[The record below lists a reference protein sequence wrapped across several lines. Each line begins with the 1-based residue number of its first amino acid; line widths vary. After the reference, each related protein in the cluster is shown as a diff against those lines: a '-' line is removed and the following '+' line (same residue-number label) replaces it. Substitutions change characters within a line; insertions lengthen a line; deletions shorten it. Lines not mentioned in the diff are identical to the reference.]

1 MSKKEKRNGKKGMKY
16 AVVKDNFVTNVL
28 VADAAQKNELE
39 SSLNAELVDASQFG
53 LQIGD
58 MRVGDNWTRN
68 QNGEQI
74 ILDENAT
81 YDELVAKIAELE
93 ALLNDTK

>member
-1 MSKKEKRNGKKGMKY
+1 MKY

-28 VADAAQKNELE
+28 VADAAQKEELE
-39 SSLNAELVDASQFG
+39 TALNAELVDATPYG

-58 MRVGDNWTRN
+58 MRVNGAWTRN
-68 QNGEQI
+68 QDGEQI
-74 ILDENAT
+74 TLDENAT

-93 ALLNDTK
+93 ALLNDNAE

>member
-1 MSKKEKRNGKKGMKY
+1 MKY

-58 MRVGDNWTRN
+58 MRVGTNWTRN
-68 QNGEQI
+68 QDGEQI

>member
-1 MSKKEKRNGKKGMKY
+1 MKY
-16 AVVKDNFVTNVL
+16 AVVKDNCVTNVL

>member
-1 MSKKEKRNGKKGMKY
+1 MKY

-28 VADAAQKNELE
+28 VADATQKNELE

>member
-1 MSKKEKRNGKKGMKY
+1 M
-16 AVVKDNFVTNVL
+16 TNVL

>member
-1 MSKKEKRNGKKGMKY
+1 MKY

-28 VADAAQKNELE
+28 VADAAQKDELE
-39 SSLNAELVDASQFG
+39 ASLNAELVDASQFG

-58 MRVGDNWTRN
+58 MRVGANWTRS
-68 QNGEQI
+68 QDGEQI
-74 ILDENAT
+74 TLDENAT

-93 ALLNDTK
+93 ALLNDNAE

>member
-1 MSKKEKRNGKKGMKY
+1 MKY

-28 VADAAQKNELE
+28 VASPEQKEELE
-39 SSLNAELVDASQFG
+39 QALSAELVDAAPYG

-58 MRVGDNWTRN
+58 MRVGANWTRN
-68 QNGEQI
+68 QDGEQI
-74 ILDENAT
+74 TLDENAT

-93 ALLNDTK
+93 ALLNDNAE

>member
-1 MSKKEKRNGKKGMKY
+1 MKY

-28 VADAAQKNELE
+28 VADAAQKDELE
-39 SSLNAELVDASQFG
+39 ASLNAELVDASQFG

-58 MRVGDNWTRN
+58 MRVGANWTRN

>member
-1 MSKKEKRNGKKGMKY
+1 MKY

-74 ILDENAT
+74 ILDENST

>member
-1 MSKKEKRNGKKGMKY
+1 MKY

-28 VADAAQKNELE
+28 VADAAQKDELE
-39 SSLNAELVDASQFG
+39 ASLNAELVDASQFG

-74 ILDENAT
+74 TLDENAT

-93 ALLNDTK
+93 ALLNEKK

>member
-1 MSKKEKRNGKKGMKY
+1 MKY

-28 VADAAQKNELE
+28 VADAAQKDELE
-39 SSLNAELVDASQFG
+39 ASLNAELVDAAPYG

-58 MRVGDNWTRN
+58 MRVNGAWTRN
-68 QNGEQI
+68 QDGEQI
-74 ILDENAT
+74 TLDENAT

-93 ALLNDTK
+93 ALLNDNAE

>member
-1 MSKKEKRNGKKGMKY
+1 MKY

-28 VADAAQKNELE
+28 VADAAQKDELE
-39 SSLNAELVDASQFG
+39 ASLSAELVDATPYG

-58 MRVGDNWTRN
+58 MRVNGAWTRN
-68 QNGEQI
+68 QDGEQI
-74 ILDENAT
+74 TLDENAT

-93 ALLNDTK
+93 ALLNDNAE

>member
-1 MSKKEKRNGKKGMKY
+1 MKY

-28 VADAAQKNELE
+28 VADAAQKDELE
-39 SSLNAELVDASQFG
+39 ASLNAELVDASQFG

-58 MRVGDNWTRN
+58 MRVGANWTRN
-68 QNGEQI
+68 QDGEQI
-74 ILDENAT
+74 TLDENAT

-93 ALLNDTK
+93 ALLNEKK

>member
-1 MSKKEKRNGKKGMKY
+1 MKY

-28 VADAAQKNELE
+28 VADAAQKEELE
-39 SSLNAELVDASQFG
+39 ASLNAELVDASQLG

-58 MRVGDNWTRN
+58 MRVGANWTRN
-68 QNGEQI
+68 QDGEQI
-74 ILDENAT
+74 TLDENAT

-93 ALLNDTK
+93 ALLNEKK

>member
-1 MSKKEKRNGKKGMKY
+1 MKY
-16 AVVKDNFVTNVL
+16 AVVKDNFVMNVL
-28 VADAAQKNELE
+28 VADAAQQDELE
-39 SSLNAELVDASQFG
+39 ASLNAELVDASQFG

-58 MRVGDNWTRN
+58 MRVGANWTRN
-68 QNGEQI
+68 QDGEQI

-93 ALLNDTK
+93 ALINEKK

>member
-1 MSKKEKRNGKKGMKY
+1 MKY

-28 VADAAQKNELE
+28 VADAVQKNELE

-81 YDELVAKIAELE
+81 YDELGAKIAQLE

>member
-1 MSKKEKRNGKKGMKY
+1 MKY

-74 ILDENAT
+74 VLDENAT

>member
-1 MSKKEKRNGKKGMKY
+1 MKY

-28 VADAAQKNELE
+28 VADAAQKEELE
-39 SSLNAELVDASQFG
+39 ASLNAELVDASQFG

-58 MRVGDNWTRN
+58 MRVGTNWTRN
-68 QNGEQI
+68 QDGEQI
-74 ILDENAT
+74 TLDENAT

-93 ALLNDTK
+93 ALLNEKTLTNLPR

>member
-1 MSKKEKRNGKKGMKY
+1 MKY

-28 VADAAQKNELE
+28 VADAAQKDELE
-39 SSLNAELVDASQFG
+39 ASLNAELVDASQFG

-58 MRVGDNWTRN
+58 MRVGTNWTRN
-68 QNGEQI
+68 QDGEQI
-74 ILDENAT
+74 TLDENAT

-93 ALLNDTK
+93 ALINEKK